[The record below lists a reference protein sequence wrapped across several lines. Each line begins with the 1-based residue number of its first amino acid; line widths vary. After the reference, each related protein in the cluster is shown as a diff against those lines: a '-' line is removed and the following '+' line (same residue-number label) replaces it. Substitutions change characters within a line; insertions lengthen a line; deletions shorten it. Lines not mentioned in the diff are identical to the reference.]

1 MSVCI
6 VSKCQFNSK
15 MFATKFCDSWFK
27 TGEVEKSIFFDDS
40 NLHVRCILNEGIFL
54 LQIMAQM

>member
-1 MSVCI
+1 
-6 VSKCQFNSK
+6 